1 MTNLVVFL
9 NLDVFACRFIGILF
23 HFGFN
28 FGAHLL
34 LSSSANDH
42 NMAVH
47 KCLGLRMISKITK
60 MNSLRFASQHLW
72 TLESSPAFH
81 WGTSGGNSFFPAG
94 PFGAPS
100 KKLRGDLGG
109 NLAQS
114 LGCAIQFPFEDVQ
127 SEIRLWLWLI
137 LDTLQDAI
145 FGWVSNTHAHTYSHP
160 QIENNIIKLGCTL
173 PSVWGWLSLSL
184 YVYMYL
190 KLEHKYQYSRVHI

>member
-81 WGTSGGNSFFPAG
+81 WGTSGGNSFFSSRS
-94 PFGAPS
+94 FWGAEQKTSWWLGRQSRTEPRLRHPIPIRRCPKWNSTMTMTDLRYPS
-100 KKLRGDLGG
+100 RCYFWLGIKHT
-109 NLAQS
+109 
-114 LGCAIQFPFEDVQ
+114 CA
-127 SEIRLWLWLI
+127 
-137 LDTLQDAI
+137 
-145 FGWVSNTHAHTYSHP
+145 
-160 QIENNIIKLGCTL
+160 
-173 PSVWGWLSLSL
+173 
-184 YVYMYL
+184 
-190 KLEHKYQYSRVHI
+190 HI